1 MCFLGSGRADE
12 DQYTHMIVSS
22 FLQKHTQYVSLL
34 TGGYRALHEYLSDN
48 LSYLQ
53 DHNPRQC
60 TVCAPLYSAKVES
73 QSSAKSGQTGDLIGI
88 IGFLLYHIIVLSKLY
103 LYFAII
109 VFTGIV
115 TF

>member
-53 DHNPRQC
+53 DHNPRHC
-60 TVCAPLYSAKVES
+60 TVCAPLYSAKIES
-73 QSSAKSGQTGDLIGI
+73 QSSAKSGQTGDLIG
-88 IGFLLYHIIVLSKLY
+88 KKT
-103 LYFAII
+103 A
-109 VFTGIV
+109 
-115 TF
+115 